1 MKKLLIIDDESS
13 TSLLL
18 RWLLKDEPYQTF
30 TANSFRE
37 ALNLLRENSFQ
48 LILLDLIM
56 PDVDGFE
63 MLEHLKTDKTLRRI
77 PVIIVSVKSD
87 RDSIETSLR
96 KGAWDYVVKPYNIR
110 DLRNKVKIIL
120 ANNTILKTEK
130 NSLWNEKQMKK
141 KQNHT

>member
-1 MKKLLIIDDESS
+1 MQKILIIDDESS

-30 TANSFRE
+30 TANSFKE
-37 ALNLLRENSFQ
+37 AVSLLKENSFH
-48 LILLDLIM
+48 LILLDLVM

-63 MLEHLKTDKTLRRI
+63 LLEYLKTDKKLRMI

-87 RDSIETSLR
+87 RESIESAMR
-96 KGAWDYVVKPYNIR
+96 KGARDYIVKPYNIR

-120 ANNTILKTEK
+120 ANTTISKTET
-130 NSLWNEKQMKK
+130 NLLWNTKQMKK

>member
-1 MKKLLIIDDESS
+1 MQKILIIDDVSS

-30 TANSFRE
+30 AANSFKE
-37 ALNLLRENSFQ
+37 AVSLLNENSFH
-48 LILLDLIM
+48 LILLDLVM

-63 MLEHLKTDKTLRRI
+63 MLEYLKTDKKLQMI

-87 RDSIETSLR
+87 RESIESAMR
-96 KGAWDYVVKPYNIR
+96 KGARDYIVKPYNIR

-120 ANNTILKTEK
+120 ANTTISKTET
-130 NSLWNEKQMKK
+130 NLLWNTKQMKK

>member
-13 TSLLL
+13 TSLFL

-30 TANSFRE
+30 TANSFSE
-37 ALNLLRENSFQ
+37 ALNLLRKNSFH

-63 MLEHLKTDKTLRRI
+63 VLDYLKTDKKFREV

-87 RDSIETSLR
+87 RESVEAALR
-96 KGAWDYVVKPYNIR
+96 KGARDYVVKPYNIR
-110 DLRNKVKIIL
+110 DLRNKVQIIL
-120 ANNTILKTEK
+120 ENKTISKTET
-130 NSLWNEKQMKK
+130 NSLWNKKQMKR

>member
-18 RWLLKDEPYQTF
+18 RWLLKNEPYQTF
-30 TANSFRE
+30 TANSFKE
-37 ALNLLRENSFQ
+37 AVNLLRENSFH

-63 MLEHLKTDKTLRRI
+63 MLEYLKTNKKLRSI

-87 RDSIETSLR
+87 RESIETALR
-96 KGAWDYVVKPYNIR
+96 KGARDYVVKPYNIR
-110 DLRNKVKIIL
+110 DLRNKAKIIL
-120 ANNTILKTEK
+120 ANNTTLKTEV
-130 NSLWNEKQMKK
+130 NSLWNKKQMKK

>member
-1 MKKLLIIDDESS
+1 MQKILIIDDESS

-30 TANSFRE
+30 TANSFKE
-37 ALNLLRENSFQ
+37 AVSLLKENSFH
-48 LILLDLIM
+48 LILLDLVM

-63 MLEHLKTDKTLRRI
+63 LLEYLKTDKKLRMI

-87 RDSIETSLR
+87 RESIESAMR
-96 KGAWDYVVKPYNIR
+96 KGARDYIVKPYNIR

-120 ANNTILKTEK
+120 ANTTISKMETNL
-130 NSLWNEKQMKK
+130 LWNTKQMKK

>member
-96 KGAWDYVVKPYNIR
+96 KGAWDYIVKPYNIR

>member
-1 MKKLLIIDDESS
+1 LIIDDESS

-30 TANSFRE
+30 TANSFKE
-37 ALNLLRENSFQ
+37 AVSLLKENSFH
-48 LILLDLIM
+48 LILLDLVM

-63 MLEHLKTDKTLRRI
+63 LLEYLKTDKKLRMI

-87 RDSIETSLR
+87 RESIESAMR
-96 KGAWDYVVKPYNIR
+96 KGARDYIVKPYNIR

-120 ANNTILKTEK
+120 ANTTISKTET
-130 NSLWNEKQMKK
+130 NLLWNTKQMKK

>member
-18 RWLLKDEPYQTF
+18 RWLLKNEPYQTF
-30 TANSFRE
+30 TANSFKE
-37 ALNLLRENSFQ
+37 AVNLLRENSFH

-63 MLEHLKTDKTLRRI
+63 MLEYLKTDKTLRTI

-87 RDSIETSLR
+87 RESIETALR
-96 KGAWDYVVKPYNIR
+96 KGARDYVVKPYNIR
-110 DLRNKVKIIL
+110 DLRNKAKIIL
-120 ANNTILKTEK
+120 ANNTTLKTEI
-130 NSLWNEKQMKK
+130 NSLWNKKQMKR

>member
-30 TANSFRE
+30 TANSFSE
-37 ALNLLRENSFQ
+37 AVNLLRKNSFH

-63 MLEHLKTDKTLRRI
+63 VLEYLKTDKRLRNV
-77 PVIIVSVKSD
+77 PVIIVSVKCD
-87 RDSIETSLR
+87 RESVEAALR
-96 KGAWDYVVKPYNIR
+96 KGARDYIVKPYNTR
-110 DLRNKVKIIL
+110 DLRNKIEIIL
-120 ANNTILKTEK
+120 ETYLSTKTE
-130 NSLWNEKQMKK
+130 
-141 KQNHT
+141 TD